1 MLVAEMKRSV
11 KDSVFTYL
19 FKQPEYTRQLY
30 LALHPEDTDVKESDF
45 KLVTLE
51 NVLTTG
57 FYNDLG
63 IQVRNRLI
71 LLVEAQSTFS
81 VNIALRM
88 LLYLAGTYKEYIEEQ
103 KLDLYGSHP
112 VEIPRPE
119 LYVVYTG
126 DRKEIPEALHLSGLY
141 QGAGSAEVEVK
152 VLRDDGT
159 GDILDQY
166 VRFCKIADEQRE
178 KYGLT
183 QQAIDETIRICIAEN
198 VLAPFLVSRQKEV
211 LEIMVTLFDQ
221 EKIAEIHDYNVAKAA
236 RQEGHQ
242 LGREEG
248 IRAMVS
254 TLRGMSVEQKQIHD
268 YNVAKAARQEGR
280 EEGIRAMV
288 STLRSMSV
296 EQKQI
301 AQKLVEQFGL
311 LPQAAE
317 EKVKQYWKQ

>member
-1 MLVAEMKRSV
+1 MAEMKRSV

-30 LALHPEDTDVKESDF
+30 LALHPEDIDVKESDF

-88 LLYLAGTYKEYIEEQ
+88 LLYLAGTYKEYIEDQ

-126 DRKEIPEALHLSGLY
+126 GRKEIPETLRLSDLY

-166 VRFCKIADEQRE
+166 VQFCK
-178 KYGLT
+178 
-183 QQAIDETIRICIAEN
+183 IRICIAEN
-198 VLAPFLVSRQKEV
+198 VLAPFLASRQKEV

-248 IRAMVS
+248 RA
-254 TLRGMSVEQKQIHD
+254 
-268 YNVAKAARQEGR
+268 EGR
-280 EEGIRAMV
+280 EEGIRAVVGM
-288 STLRSMSV
+288 LRSMSV
-296 EQKQI
+296 EKKQI

>member
-1 MLVAEMKRSV
+1 MAEMKRSV

-30 LALHPEDTDVKESDF
+30 LALHPEDADVKESDF

-119 LYVVYTG
+119 PL
-126 DRKEIPEALHLSGLY
+126 
-141 QGAGSAEVEVK
+141 
-152 VLRDDGT
+152 
-159 GDILDQY
+159 
-166 VRFCKIADEQRE
+166 VRSC
-178 KYGLT
+178 T
-183 QQAIDETIRICIAEN
+183 
-198 VLAPFLVSRQKEV
+198 
-211 LEIMVTLFDQ
+211 
-221 EKIAEIHDYNVAKAA
+221 
-236 RQEGHQ
+236 
-242 LGREEG
+242 
-248 IRAMVS
+248 
-254 TLRGMSVEQKQIHD
+254 
-268 YNVAKAARQEGR
+268 
-280 EEGIRAMV
+280 
-288 STLRSMSV
+288 
-296 EQKQI
+296 
-301 AQKLVEQFGL
+301 
-311 LPQAAE
+311 
-317 EKVKQYWKQ
+317 

>member
-1 MLVAEMKRSV
+1 MAEMKRSV

-30 LALHPEDTDVKESDF
+30 LTLHPEDTDVKESDF

-126 DRKEIPEALHLSGLY
+126 DREAVPETLRLSDLY
-141 QGAGSAEVEVK
+141 QGVGSAEVEVK

-198 VLAPFLVSRQKEV
+198 VLAPFLASRQKEV

-221 EKIAEIHDYNVAKAA
+221 EKIAE
-236 RQEGHQ
+236 
-242 LGREEG
+242 
-248 IRAMVS
+248 
-254 TLRGMSVEQKQIHD
+254 IHD

>member
-1 MLVAEMKRSV
+1 MAEMKRSV

-126 DRKEIPEALHLSGLY
+126 GRKELPETLHLSDLY

-166 VRFCKIADEQRE
+166 VQFCKIADEQRE

-198 VLAPFLVSRQKEV
+198 VLAPFLASRQKEV

-242 LGREEG
+242 LGR
-248 IRAMVS
+248 A
-254 TLRGMSVEQKQIHD
+254 
-268 YNVAKAARQEGR
+268 EGR

-296 EQKQI
+296 EKKQI

>member
-1 MLVAEMKRSV
+1 MAEMKRSV

-126 DRKEIPEALHLSGLY
+126 DRKEIPETLHLSGLY

-198 VLAPFLVSRQKEV
+198 VLAPFLASRQKEV

-221 EKIAEIHDYNVAKAA
+221 EKIAE
-236 RQEGHQ
+236 
-242 LGREEG
+242 
-248 IRAMVS
+248 
-254 TLRGMSVEQKQIHD
+254 IHD

>member
-1 MLVAEMKRSV
+1 MAEMKRSV

-126 DRKEIPEALHLSGLY
+126 DREEIPETLHLSDLY

-198 VLAPFLVSRQKEV
+198 VLAPFLASRQKEV

-221 EKIAEIHDYNVAKAA
+221 EKIAE
-236 RQEGHQ
+236 
-242 LGREEG
+242 
-248 IRAMVS
+248 
-254 TLRGMSVEQKQIHD
+254 IHD

>member
-1 MLVAEMKRSV
+1 MAEMKRSV

-126 DRKEIPEALHLSGLY
+126 DREEIPETLHLSDLY

-198 VLAPFLVSRQKEV
+198 VLAPFLASRQKEV

-236 RQEGHQ
+236 RQEG
-242 LGREEG
+242 
-248 IRAMVS
+248 
-254 TLRGMSVEQKQIHD
+254 
-268 YNVAKAARQEGR
+268 R

-296 EQKQI
+296 AQKQI

-311 LPQAAE
+311 LPQTAE

>member
-1 MLVAEMKRSV
+1 MAEMKRSV

-126 DRKEIPEALHLSGLY
+126 DREEIPETLHLSDLY

-178 KYGLT
+178 KYGLA
-183 QQAIDETIRICIAEN
+183 QQTIDETIRICIAEN
-198 VLAPFLVSRQKEV
+198 VLAPFLASRQKEV

-254 TLRGMSVEQKQIHD
+254 TLRGMSVEQKQI
-268 YNVAKAARQEGR
+268 
-280 EEGIRAMV
+280 
-288 STLRSMSV
+288 
-296 EQKQI
+296 

-311 LPQAAE
+311 LPQTAE

>member
-1 MLVAEMKRSV
+1 
-11 KDSVFTYL
+11 
-19 FKQPEYTRQLY
+19 
-30 LALHPEDTDVKESDF
+30 
-45 KLVTLE
+45 
-51 NVLTTG
+51 
-57 FYNDLG
+57 
-63 IQVRNRLI
+63 
-71 LLVEAQSTFS
+71 
-81 VNIALRM
+81 M

-126 DRKEIPEALHLSGLY
+126 DRKEVPEMLRLSDLY
-141 QGAGSAEVEVK
+141 QGVGSAEVEVK

-183 QQAIDETIRICIAEN
+183 QQAIDETIRTCIAGN
-198 VLAPFLVSRQKEV
+198 VLALFLASRQKEV

-221 EKIAEIHDYNVAKAA
+221 EKIAEIHDYNVAKVA

-242 LGREEG
+242 LGREE
-248 IRAMVS
+248 A
-254 TLRGMSVEQKQIHD
+254 
-268 YNVAKAARQEGR
+268 R
-280 EEGIRAMV
+280 EEGIRAVVGM
-288 STLRSMSV
+288 LKSMSV

-301 AQKLVEQFGL
+301 AQKLVEQFDL
-311 LPQAAE
+311 LPQTAE

>member
-1 MLVAEMKRSV
+1 MAEMKRSV

-126 DRKEIPEALHLSGLY
+126 DREEIPEALHLSDLY

-198 VLAPFLVSRQKEV
+198 VLAPFLASRQKEV

-221 EKIAEIHDYNVAKAA
+221 EKIAE
-236 RQEGHQ
+236 
-242 LGREEG
+242 
-248 IRAMVS
+248 
-254 TLRGMSVEQKQIHD
+254 IHD

>member
-1 MLVAEMKRSV
+1 MAEMKRSV

-126 DRKEIPEALHLSGLY
+126 DRKEIPETLRLSDLY

-166 VRFCKIADEQRE
+166 VWFCKIADEQRE

-198 VLAPFLVSRQKEV
+198 VLAPFLASRQKEV

-221 EKIAEIHDYNVAKAA
+221 EKIAE
-236 RQEGHQ
+236 
-242 LGREEG
+242 
-248 IRAMVS
+248 
-254 TLRGMSVEQKQIHD
+254 IHD

>member
-1 MLVAEMKRSV
+1 MAEMKRSV

-126 DRKEIPEALHLSGLY
+126 DRKEIPETLHLSDLY

-236 RQEGHQ
+236 RQEG
-242 LGREEG
+242 
-248 IRAMVS
+248 
-254 TLRGMSVEQKQIHD
+254 
-268 YNVAKAARQEGR
+268 R

>member
-1 MLVAEMKRSV
+1 MAEMKRSV

-63 IQVRNRLI
+63 IQVRDRLI

-126 DRKEIPEALHLSGLY
+126 GRKEIPETLHLSDLY

-198 VLAPFLVSRQKEV
+198 VLAPFLASRQKEV

-242 LGREEG
+242 LGRAEGREEG
-248 IRAMVS
+248 RA
-254 TLRGMSVEQKQIHD
+254 
-268 YNVAKAARQEGR
+268 EGR
-280 EEGIRAMV
+280 EEGIRAVVGM
-288 STLRSMSV
+288 LRGMSV

>member
-1 MLVAEMKRSV
+1 MAEMKRSV

-30 LALHPEDTDVKESDF
+30 LALHPEDTSVQESDF

-126 DRKEIPEALHLSGLY
+126 DREEVPETLRLSDLY

-183 QQAIDETIRICIAEN
+183 QQTIDETIRICIAEN
-198 VLAPFLVSRQKEV
+198 VLAPFLASRQKEV

-221 EKIAEIHDYNVAKAA
+221 EKIAEIHDYNVAKVA

-248 IRAMVS
+248 RA
-254 TLRGMSVEQKQIHD
+254 
-268 YNVAKAARQEGR
+268 EGR
-280 EEGIRAMV
+280 EEGIRAVVGM
-288 STLRSMSV
+288 LRGMSV
-296 EQKQI
+296 GQKQI
-301 AQKLVEQFGL
+301 AQKLVEQFDL

>member
-1 MLVAEMKRSV
+1 MAEMKRSV

-63 IQVRNRLI
+63 IQVRDRLI

-126 DRKEIPEALHLSGLY
+126 DREEVPETLRLSDLY

-198 VLAPFLVSRQKEV
+198 VLAPFLASRQKEV

-221 EKIAEIHDYNVAKAA
+221 EKIAE
-236 RQEGHQ
+236 
-242 LGREEG
+242 
-248 IRAMVS
+248 
-254 TLRGMSVEQKQIHD
+254 IHD

>member
-1 MLVAEMKRSV
+1 MAEMKRSV

-126 DRKEIPEALHLSGLY
+126 DREEIPETLHLSDLY

-198 VLAPFLVSRQKEV
+198 VLAPFLASRQKEV

-236 RQEGHQ
+236 RQEG
-242 LGREEG
+242 
-248 IRAMVS
+248 
-254 TLRGMSVEQKQIHD
+254 
-268 YNVAKAARQEGR
+268 R

-296 EQKQI
+296 AQKQI

>member
-1 MLVAEMKRSV
+1 MAEMKRSV

-30 LALHPEDTDVKESDF
+30 LALHPEDTSVQESDF

-126 DRKEIPEALHLSGLY
+126 DREEVPETLRLSDLY

-198 VLAPFLVSRQKEV
+198 VLAPFLASRQKEV

-221 EKIAEIHDYNVAKAA
+221 EKIAE
-236 RQEGHQ
+236 
-242 LGREEG
+242 
-248 IRAMVS
+248 
-254 TLRGMSVEQKQIHD
+254 IHD

>member
-1 MLVAEMKRSV
+1 MAEMKRSV

-63 IQVRNRLI
+63 IQVRDRLI

-126 DRKEIPEALHLSGLY
+126 DRKEIPETLHLSDLY

-198 VLAPFLVSRQKEV
+198 VLAPFLASRQKEV

-248 IRAMVS
+248 
-254 TLRGMSVEQKQIHD
+254 
-268 YNVAKAARQEGR
+268 R
-280 EEGIRAMV
+280 EEGIRAV
-288 STLRSMSV
+288 VGTLRSMSV

>member
-1 MLVAEMKRSV
+1 MLVAGMKRSV

-30 LALHPEDTDVKESDF
+30 LALHPEDTGVQESDF

-63 IQVRNRLI
+63 IQVRDRLI

-126 DRKEIPEALHLSGLY
+126 SRGEVPEMLRLSDLY
-141 QGAGSAEVEVK
+141 QGTGSAELEVK

-166 VRFCKIADEQRE
+166 VRFCKIADAQRE

-183 QQAIDETIRICIAEN
+183 QRAIDETIRIVDIE
-198 VLAPFLVSRQKEV
+198 VTRRPHDLYDLRPFLIKVSWIEIAPVFWNEYGDLPPSRQLSVSVAPSRRLDNGFQRCQRPIYV
-211 LEIMVTLFDQ
+211 LKVQID
-221 EKIAEIHDYNVAKAA
+221 A
-236 RQEGHQ
+236 RLDALSRH
-242 LGREEG
+242 R
-248 IRAMVS
+248 
-254 TLRGMSVEQKQIHD
+254 T
-268 YNVAKAARQEGR
+268 ARK
-280 EEGIRAMV
+280 
-288 STLRSMSV
+288 SFS
-296 EQKQI
+296 
-301 AQKLVEQFGL
+301 
-311 LPQAAE
+311 LPGF
-317 EKVKQYWKQ
+317 YL

>member
-1 MLVAEMKRSV
+1 MAEMKRSV

-30 LALHPEDTDVKESDF
+30 LALHPEDIDVKESDF

-88 LLYLAGTYKEYIEEQ
+88 LLYLAGTYKEYIEDQ

-126 DRKEIPEALHLSGLY
+126 GRKEIPETLRLSDLY

-166 VRFCKIADEQRE
+166 VQFCKIADEQRE

-198 VLAPFLVSRQKEV
+198 VLAPFLASRQKEV

-248 IRAMVS
+248 RA
-254 TLRGMSVEQKQIHD
+254 
-268 YNVAKAARQEGR
+268 EGR
-280 EEGIRAMV
+280 EDGIRAVVGM
-288 STLRSMSV
+288 LRSMSV
-296 EQKQI
+296 ERKQI

>member
-1 MLVAEMKRSV
+1 MAEMKRSV

-30 LALHPEDTDVKESDF
+30 LALHPEDTDVKASDF

-126 DRKEIPEALHLSGLY
+126 DREEIPEALHLSDLY

-198 VLAPFLVSRQKEV
+198 VLAPFLASRQKEV

-221 EKIAEIHDYNVAKAA
+221 EKIAE
-236 RQEGHQ
+236 
-242 LGREEG
+242 
-248 IRAMVS
+248 
-254 TLRGMSVEQKQIHD
+254 IHD

>member
-63 IQVRNRLI
+63 IQVRDRLI

-126 DRKEIPEALHLSGLY
+126 DREAVPETLRLSDLY
-141 QGAGSAEVEVK
+141 QGVGSAEVEVK

-198 VLAPFLVSRQKEV
+198 VLAPFLASRQKEV

-254 TLRGMSVEQKQIHD
+254 TLR
-268 YNVAKAARQEGR
+268 
-280 EEGIRAMV
+280 
-288 STLRSMSV
+288 SMSV

>member
-1 MLVAEMKRSV
+1 MAEMKRSV

-30 LALHPEDTDVKESDF
+30 LALHPEDVDVKESDF

-126 DRKEIPEALHLSGLY
+126 DREEVPETLRLSDLY
-141 QGAGSAEVEVK
+141 QGVGSSEVEVK

-198 VLAPFLVSRQKEV
+198 VLAPFLASRQKEV

-221 EKIAEIHDYNVAKAA
+221 EKIAEIHDYNVAKVA

-242 LGREEG
+242 L
-248 IRAMVS
+248 
-254 TLRGMSVEQKQIHD
+254 
-268 YNVAKAARQEGR
+268 GR

>member
-1 MLVAEMKRSV
+1 MAEMKRSV

-30 LALHPEDTDVKESDF
+30 LALHPEDIDVKESDF

-88 LLYLAGTYKEYIEEQ
+88 LLYLAGTYKEYIEDQ

-126 DRKEIPEALHLSGLY
+126 GRKEIPETLRLSDLY

-166 VRFCKIADEQRE
+166 VQFCKIADEQRE

-198 VLAPFLVSRQKEV
+198 VLAPFLASRQKEV

-248 IRAMVS
+248 RA
-254 TLRGMSVEQKQIHD
+254 
-268 YNVAKAARQEGR
+268 EGR
-280 EEGIRAMV
+280 EEGIRAVVGM
-288 STLRSMSV
+288 LRSMSV
-296 EQKQI
+296 EKKQI

-311 LPQAAE
+311 LPQDAE

>member
-1 MLVAEMKRSV
+1 MLVAGMKRSV

-30 LALHPEDTDVKESDF
+30 LALHPEDTGVQESDF

-57 FYNDLG
+57 FYNDRG
-63 IQVRNRLI
+63 IQVRDRLI

-126 DRKEIPEALHLSGLY
+126 SRGEVPEMLRLSDLY
-141 QGAGSAEVEVK
+141 QGTGSAELEVK

-166 VRFCKIADEQRE
+166 VRFCKIADAQRE

-183 QQAIDETIRICIAEN
+183 QRAIDETIRICIAEN
-198 VLAPFLVSRQKEV
+198 VLAPFLASRQKEV

-242 LGREEG
+242 LGR
-248 IRAMVS
+248 A
-254 TLRGMSVEQKQIHD
+254 
-268 YNVAKAARQEGR
+268 EGR
-280 EEGIRAMV
+280 EEGIRAVV
-288 STLRSMSV
+288 SMLRGMSV

-311 LPQAAE
+311 LPEAAE

>member
-1 MLVAEMKRSV
+1 MAEMKRSV

-126 DRKEIPEALHLSGLY
+126 DREEVPETLRLSDLY

-198 VLAPFLVSRQKEV
+198 VLAPFLASRQKEV

-221 EKIAEIHDYNVAKAA
+221 EKIAE
-236 RQEGHQ
+236 
-242 LGREEG
+242 
-248 IRAMVS
+248 
-254 TLRGMSVEQKQIHD
+254 IHD

>member
-1 MLVAEMKRSV
+1 MAEMKRSV

-63 IQVRNRLI
+63 IQVRDRLI

-126 DRKEIPEALHLSGLY
+126 DKKEIPETLHLSDLY

-152 VLRDDGT
+152 VLLDDGT

-198 VLAPFLVSRQKEV
+198 VLAPFLASRQKEV

-221 EKIAEIHDYNVAKAA
+221 EKIAEIHDDNVAKAA

-242 LGREEG
+242 LGRAEGREEG
-248 IRAMVS
+248 RAEG
-254 TLRGMSVEQKQIHD
+254 REEGR
-268 YNVAKAARQEGR
+268 AEGR
-280 EEGIRAMV
+280 EEGIRAVVGM
-288 STLRSMSV
+288 LRGMSV
-296 EQKQI
+296 EQNQI

>member
-1 MLVAEMKRSV
+1 MAEMKRSV

-51 NVLTTG
+51 NVLPTG

-63 IQVRNRLI
+63 IQVRDRLI

-126 DRKEIPEALHLSGLY
+126 NRKEVPEILRLSDLY
-141 QGAGSAEVEVK
+141 QGVGSTEVEVK

-198 VLAPFLVSRQKEV
+198 VLAPFLASRQKEV

-242 LGREEG
+242 LGRAEG
-248 IRAMVS
+248 R
-254 TLRGMSVEQKQIHD
+254 E
-268 YNVAKAARQEGR
+268 EGR
-280 EEGIRAMV
+280 EEGIRAVVGM
-288 STLRSMSV
+288 LRGMSV

>member
-1 MLVAEMKRSV
+1 MADMKRSV

-19 FKQPEYTRQLY
+19 FRQPEYTRQLY

-126 DRKEIPEALHLSGLY
+126 GRKEIPETLHLSDLY

-166 VRFCKIADEQRE
+166 VQFCKIADEQRE

-198 VLAPFLVSRQKEV
+198 VLAPFLASRQKEV

-242 LGREEG
+242 LGR
-248 IRAMVS
+248 A
-254 TLRGMSVEQKQIHD
+254 
-268 YNVAKAARQEGR
+268 EGR

-296 EQKQI
+296 EKKQI
-301 AQKLVEQFGL
+301 AQKLAEQFGL

>member
-1 MLVAEMKRSV
+1 MAEMKRSV

-63 IQVRNRLI
+63 IQVRNQLI

-126 DRKEIPEALHLSGLY
+126 DRKEIPETLRLSDLY
-141 QGAGSAEVEVK
+141 RGAGNAEVEVK

-198 VLAPFLVSRQKEV
+198 VLAPFLASRQKEV

-221 EKIAEIHDYNVAKAA
+221 EKIAEIHDYNVAKVA

-254 TLRGMSVEQKQIHD
+254 TLR
-268 YNVAKAARQEGR
+268 
-280 EEGIRAMV
+280 
-288 STLRSMSV
+288 SMSV
-296 EQKQI
+296 GQKQI
-301 AQKLVEQFGL
+301 AQKLVEQFVL
-311 LPQAAE
+311 LPQAAD
-317 EKVKQYWKQ
+317 EKV

>member
-1 MLVAEMKRSV
+1 MAEMKRSV

-19 FKQPEYTRQLY
+19 FRQPKYTRQLY

-112 VEIPRPE
+112 VEIPHPE

-126 DRKEIPEALHLSGLY
+126 DRKEIPETLRLSDLY

-183 QQAIDETIRICIAEN
+183 QQAIDETIQICIAEN
-198 VLAPFLVSRQKEV
+198 VLAPFLASRQKEV

-248 IRAMVS
+248 RA
-254 TLRGMSVEQKQIHD
+254 
-268 YNVAKAARQEGR
+268 EGR
-280 EEGIRAMV
+280 EEGIRAVVGM
-288 STLRSMSV
+288 LRGMSV
-296 EQKQI
+296 GQKQI
-301 AQKLVEQFGL
+301 AQKLVEQFDL

>member
-1 MLVAEMKRSV
+1 MAEMKRSV

-63 IQVRNRLI
+63 IQVRDRLI

-126 DRKEIPEALHLSGLY
+126 DRKEIPETLRLSDLY

-198 VLAPFLVSRQKEV
+198 VLAPFLASRQKEV

-236 RQEGHQ
+236 RQEG
-242 LGREEG
+242 
-248 IRAMVS
+248 
-254 TLRGMSVEQKQIHD
+254 
-268 YNVAKAARQEGR
+268 R

-296 EQKQI
+296 AQKQI

>member
-1 MLVAEMKRSV
+1 MAEMKRSV

-30 LALHPEDTDVKESDF
+30 LALHPEDIDVKESDF

-88 LLYLAGTYKEYIEEQ
+88 LLYLAGTYKEYIEDQ

-126 DRKEIPEALHLSGLY
+126 GRKEIPETLRLSDLY

-166 VRFCKIADEQRE
+166 VQFCKIADEQRE

-198 VLAPFLVSRQKEV
+198 VLAPFLASRQKEV

-254 TLRGMSVEQKQIHD
+254 TLRGMSVEQKQI
-268 YNVAKAARQEGR
+268 
-280 EEGIRAMV
+280 
-288 STLRSMSV
+288 
-296 EQKQI
+296 

-311 LPQAAE
+311 LPQTAE

>member
-63 IQVRNRLI
+63 IQVRDRLI

-126 DRKEIPEALHLSGLY
+126 DRKEIPETLRLSDLY
-141 QGAGSAEVEVK
+141 RGAGNAEVEVK

-198 VLAPFLVSRQKEV
+198 VLAPFLASRQKEV

-221 EKIAEIHDYNVAKAA
+221 EKIAEIHDYNVAKVA

-242 LGREEG
+242 L
-248 IRAMVS
+248 
-254 TLRGMSVEQKQIHD
+254 
-268 YNVAKAARQEGR
+268 GR